1 MGVVISGIGV
11 GIPEKVLTNFDL
23 EKMVDTSDEWI
34 VTRTGIKERRIA
46 ADGENTSDLLAAAG
60 EEAIASAGISPT
72 DIDLVVVATITAD
85 MPWPAAACV
94 LQDRLRIGMVPSF
107 DLSAGCTGFIY
118 GLWVADQVIRAGGA
132 RHVLV
137 VGGDVLSRVTDWT
150 DRNTCVLFGDGAGAA
165 IVSKS
170 EKEEGF
176 LSFHLGTDGS
186 GAPLVCLPGGGSL
199 HPVSHET
206 VDARMHYIKMKGAE
220 VFRFAVKVM
229 GEAAVKAL
237 EIAGLSP
244 ETVACFMPHQANYRI
259 IEAAA
264 KRAGIPMDRVFVNLE
279 KYGNTSAASIPIA
292 LHEAHHEGRIKPGD
306 VVVLVGFGAGLTWGA
321 SVLRWGM
328 ADA

>member
-1 MGVVISGIGV
+1 M
-11 GIPEKVLTNFDL
+11 
-23 EKMVDTSDEWI
+23 
-34 VTRTGIKERRIA
+34 
-46 ADGENTSDLLAAAG
+46 
-60 EEAIASAGISPT
+60 
-72 DIDLVVVATITAD
+72 
-85 MPWPAAACV
+85 
-94 LQDRLRIGMVPSF
+94 
-107 DLSAGCTGFIY
+107 
-118 GLWVADQVIRAGGA
+118 
-132 RHVLV
+132 LV